1 MKKIDTFTNKK
12 VLVLGLAKSGESA
25 ARLLVQLGAKV
36 TINDGKAIEDSQ
48 LLTELENLEIR
59 VIAGHHP
66 LDLFEESFDYLIK
79 NPGIPYENEM
89 VVRALE
95 LNIPVLTEVEL
106 AYLISQAP
114 IIGITG
120 TNGKTTVTTMI
131 AEILNRDGQSA
142 KLAGNIGF
150 PASEVASQANSE
162 DTLVMELS
170 SFQLMGIETFRPKIA
185 LIVNLFSAHLDYHG
199 SQEAYEEA
207 KWQIQKNMT
216 ADEYLVLNFN
226 QEKSQILAQQTQ
238 AQVVPFATNEKVDGA
253 YSLNGKIYFRDEEI
267 MPVSDLSLPGEHNL
281 ENALA
286 AIAVSKLSG
295 VSNAAIITVLSNFAG
310 VKHRLQYLGQL
321 GGRKIYNDSKATN
334 ILATQKALS
343 GFDHSSLWLLAG
355 GLDRGNGFDELTE
368 DVQELKGMIIFGQT
382 APKLKALA
390 EKLNIPVFETDNV
403 ASGLTLAYEKSDDK
417 DTILLSP
424 ACASWDQYK
433 TFEERGDLFIASF
446 QSIKSAMND

>member
-1 MKKIDTFTNKK
+1 
-12 VLVLGLAKSGESA
+12 V
-25 ARLLVQLGAKV
+25 
-36 TINDGKAIEDSQ
+36 
-48 LLTELENLEIR
+48 
-59 VIAGHHP
+59 
-66 LDLFEESFDYLIK
+66 
-79 NPGIPYENEM
+79 
-89 VVRALE
+89 
-95 LNIPVLTEVEL
+95 
-106 AYLISQAP
+106 
-114 IIGITG
+114 
-120 TNGKTTVTTMI
+120 
-131 AEILNRDGQSA
+131 
-142 KLAGNIGF
+142 
-150 PASEVASQANSE
+150 
-162 DTLVMELS
+162 
-170 SFQLMGIETFRPKIA
+170 GIETFRPKIA

-238 AQVVPFATNEKVDGA
+238 AQVVSFATNEKVDGA